1 MRLSAFI
8 VLAVA
13 ACGLLSP
20 AAARAQALQAIT
32 AIVND
37 DIVSTRDLDTRMRL
51 VLVSTGQQPTPE
63 NMRRVRDQALRTL
76 IDEHLQ
82 IQEAKR
88 QGIGV
93 TEADLQRAYDI
104 ISRENNV
111 PQGQFDN
118 FLNQVGIDKYS
129 LAQQIRAEIAWQKLL
144 RQRISPTIQVA
155 DEDVEQAIAKAR
167 ASVGQQEMLLAE
179 IFLSVDNPDQEE
191 EVFRTAERIVDQIQ
205 QAGNFAAFPSL
216 ARQFSQGTSAA
227 SGGDL
232 GWVQPGTLP
241 EELDTAAAA
250 LQVGRISPP
259 IRAAGGYYILAL
271 RDRRAIAGPDL
282 EQSTVTLSQLLV
294 PLARDA
300 SPEDV
305 EKQTAEARRLGAEL
319 KSCADVD
326 RLKEQVGTRE
336 SGSLGSVRIADLP
349 PAIGNAVK
357 TLKVDQVAGPIRN
370 DNGLMLLVVCE
381 RQDASSTAFDPEQVR
396 EAIANRRMGMLARR
410 YLRDLRRDATIEI
423 R

>member
-1 MRLSAFI
+1 MRLSAVI
-8 VLAVA
+8 VLAVV
-13 ACGLLSP
+13 ACGLLCP
-20 AAARAQALQAIT
+20 GPVRAQALQAIT

-37 DIVSTRDLDTRMRL
+37 DIVTSRDLDTRMRL
-51 VLVSTGQQPTPE
+51 VLISTGQQPSPE

-88 QGIGV
+88 QGIAIG
-93 TEADLQRAYDI
+93 ESDLQRAYDI

-118 FLNQVGIDKYS
+118 FLSQVGIDKYS

-191 EVFRTAERIVDQIQ
+191 DVFRTAERIVDQVQ
-205 QAGNFAAFPSL
+205 QAGNFGVFPSL

-241 EELDTAAAA
+241 EELDTAAAN
-250 LQVGRISPP
+250 LQVGRISNP
-259 IRAAGGYYILAL
+259 IRGPGGYYILAL
-271 RDRRAIAGPDL
+271 RDRRAIAGPDIA
-282 EQSTVTLSQLLV
+282 QSTVTLSQLVV

-300 SPEDV
+300 APEEV
-305 EKQTAEARRLGAEL
+305 EKQAAEARRLATEL
-319 KSCADVD
+319 KSCNDVD
-326 RLKEQVGTRE
+326 KLKEQTGAKE
-336 SGSLGSVRIADLP
+336 SGSLGTMKIGDLP
-349 PAIGNAVK
+349 QAFANAVK
-357 TLKVDQVAGPIRN
+357 DLKVNQVGGPIRN
-370 DNGLMLLVVCE
+370 DNGMTLLIVCD
-381 RQDASSTAFDPEQVR
+381 RQDANSTAFDPEQVR

-410 YLRDLRRDATIEI
+410 YLRDLRRDASIEI